1 MIKKFCAIFIFALMI
16 NAVTFASPVVDEAN
30 LLSAAEI
37 QALNK
42 KIASIEQKHSIRID
56 IDFLRTIGNRE
67 ISIAARTLLEQN
79 LRDGKN
85 GNIILLVVMD
95 QRNWYI
101 FPDSQM
107 DARIPNVSAIGRTF
121 VNSLSDGDYSAACSK
136 FLDAVDTSLSYYEQT
151 GATYDMNAG
160 FNPAA
165 AVIAVV
171 LGLMF
176 GGVVR
181 ARLIS
186 GMSNVHPEVAA
197 MDYLKRET
205 VKLLTNRDIYLFTNV
220 TRRPK
225 SSGNGSGAMAR
236 GGGGHGG
243 SSGGGGGSF

>member
-42 KIASIEQKHSIRID
+42 KIASIEQKHGVRID

-79 LRDGKN
+79 LNDGRN
-85 GNIILLVVMD
+85 GNILLLVVMD

-101 FPDSQM
+101 STDGQM
-107 DARIPNVSAIGRTF
+107 DARIPNVSGIGRAF
-121 VNSLSDGDYSAACSK
+121 VNSLTDGDYSSACSK
-136 FLDAVDTSLSYYEQT
+136 FLDAVDSSLSYYEQN
-151 GATYDMNAG
+151 GAAYDGG

-165 AVIAVV
+165 AMIAVV

-176 GGVVR
+176 GVMVR
-181 ARLIS
+181 GRLIS
-186 GMSNVHPEVAA
+186 GMSNIHHETTAT
-197 MDYLKRET
+197 DYLKRET
-205 VKLLTNRDIYLFTNV
+205 FKLLTNRDIYLFTNV

-225 SSGNGSGAMAR
+225 SSGNGAMAHS
-236 GGGGHGG
+236 GGKGGGHGG
-243 SSGGGGGSF
+243 SSGGGGGGSF